1 MKLVISHQK
10 LGEFTLNMGLIFL
23 EKSNIATTELN
34 PLLANNLQDMGKKKK
49 RLNPEVNTFSHSSF
63 THSVPTPASDLQVP
77 ASL

>member
-34 PLLANNLQDMGKKKK
+34 PLLANNLQDMEKKKK
-49 RLNPEVNTFSHSSF
+49 G
-63 THSVPTPASDLQVP
+63 
-77 ASL
+77 